1 MVTDISM
8 QLKFK
13 LTMII
18 NSKEDLSFPCSHF
31 NSLNLV
37 QMSKTVQ
44 VLLTQVQEHI
54 FEFNVGRSASA
65 DAAAASPSGRP
76 LSTSEFESRD
86 WNFPGLRKSSAPVF
100 ESRMESGDRAEEEK
114 GIGEILLLQQ
124 RTVLQVSPVL
134 GTYRQLFFENIVE
147 SLGCISL
154 MLAIL
159 FL

>member
-1 MVTDISM
+1 MK
-8 QLKFK
+8 QKLKLMMK
-13 LTMII
+13 IYSI
-18 NSKEDLSFPCSHF
+18 EDLSFLCSHF

-44 VLLTQVQEHI
+44 VLLTQVQEHV

-65 DAAAASPSGRP
+65 DAVAAASPSGRP

-124 RTVLQVSPVL
+124 RTVLQVSVDL
-134 GTYRQLFFENIVE
+134 GTNR
-147 SLGCISL
+147 G
-154 MLAIL
+154 L
-159 FL
+159 FLKH